1 MSHIVYDG
9 STSVD
14 HGIGA
19 AFQVSCS
26 SGYRVPDGRIQINP
40 DLDVLTYDV
49 ECMTDMQ
56 WDEIYSCESR
66 LLT

>member
-1 MSHIVYDG
+1 MDHIVSDG

-19 AFQVSCS
+19 AFEVSCS
-26 SGYRVPDGRIQINP
+26 SGYRVPDDRIQINP
-40 DLDVLTYDV
+40 DLDELTYNV

-56 WDEIYSCESR
+56 WDDIYHCESR
-66 LLT
+66 LQI